1 MTGTVFLAVRGA
13 RIEQTGQEE
22 HRVFGSSLAEVQ
34 NTRRDIAGTKVRTTR
49 LFYSEE
55 SVLNA
60 DETGGHSNRVV
71 L

>member
-13 RIEQTGQEE
+13 CREQTGQEE

-55 SVLNA
+55 SVLNT
-60 DETGGHSNRVV
+60 DETGEHSNRVV

>member
-1 MTGTVFLAVRGA
+1 MTGTVFLVVRGA

-34 NTRRDIAGTKVRTTR
+34 NTRRDIAGTKVRTTH

-60 DETGGHSNRVV
+60 DENSEHSNRVV